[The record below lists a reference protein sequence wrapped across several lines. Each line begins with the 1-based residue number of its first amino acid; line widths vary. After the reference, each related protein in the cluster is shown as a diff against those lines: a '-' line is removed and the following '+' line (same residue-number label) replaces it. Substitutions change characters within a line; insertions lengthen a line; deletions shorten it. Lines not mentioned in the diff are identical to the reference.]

1 MPGDGIG
8 VGSKDGKRIVRWRKN
23 MDNEEKNYDNGGW
36 MNTDQSGTFDSA
48 NGSFQTSDKG
58 DYDSQ
63 SQNDNNYYNQPQD
76 GGPNYNQPQN
86 SNDYYNQP
94 QNSNDYYNQPQNSND
109 YYNQPQNSNDYYN
122 QPQNGGQN
130 YYNSQP
136 GDGFTQTNDSFNS
149 VNNQGYNN
157 YVPEPEEG
165 PGFAIA
171 GMVCGILSMV
181 LCCCQ
186 IYLSGALAVIGLV
199 FSIIVLKNGK
209 PGKGMAIAGV
219 VCSAIGIIIA
229 LFLISTRVYML
240 THPEYVNNILD
251 IYRQNGL
258 LD

>member
-1 MPGDGIG
+1 MTGDDNG
-8 VGSKDGKRIVRWRKN
+8 VGYKDGKKNSQWRKN

-48 NGSFQTSDKG
+48 NGSFQSSDNG
-58 DYDSQ
+58 DYYSQ
-63 SQNDNNYYNQPQD
+63 SQNDNSYYNQPQD
-76 GGPNYNQPQN
+76 GGQNYNQPQN
-86 SNDYYNQP
+86 SNDYYYQP
-94 QNSNDYYNQPQNSND
+94 E
-109 YYNQPQNSNDYYN
+109 
-122 QPQNGGQN
+122 NGGQN

-149 VNNQGYNN
+149 VNNQGFNN

-165 PGFAIA
+165 PGYAIA
-171 GMVCGILSMV
+171 GMVCGILSIV

-186 IYLSGALAVIGLV
+186 IYISGALAVIGLV
-199 FSIIVLKNGK
+199 FSILVLKNGK

-229 LFLISTRVYML
+229 LFLIITRVYML
-240 THPEYVNNILD
+240 THPEYVNSILD

-258 LD
+258 LN